1 MKERLIQRRDFCL
14 RLKEKLFNRIKEFSE
29 KNDKYISQSIRDS
42 LREYFNKNPVEKEKI
57 DVDTSLM
64 YDKGPKKMFLIG
76 FNGKLYEEI
85 FERAVEHNLSIN
97 HYLNI
102 ILERIFNEH

>member
-14 RLKEKLFNRIKEFSE
+14 RLKEKLFNKIKEFSE

-42 LREYFNKNPVEKEKI
+42 LRKYFSKNPVEKEEI

-64 YDKGPKKMFLIG
+64 YDKGPKKMLLIG
-76 FNGKLYEEI
+76 FNGRLYEEI
-85 FERAVEHNLSIN
+85 FERAVEHNLSVN

-102 ILERIFNEH
+102 ILERIFDEH